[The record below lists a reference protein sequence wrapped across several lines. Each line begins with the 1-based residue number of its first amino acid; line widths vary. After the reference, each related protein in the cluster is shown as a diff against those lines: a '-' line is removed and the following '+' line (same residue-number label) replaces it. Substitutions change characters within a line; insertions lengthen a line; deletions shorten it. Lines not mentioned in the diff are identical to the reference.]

1 MVALTSIYAD
11 PLHYDLLAQMTAPAD
26 IPFYQSL
33 VAEHGGPVLELA
45 CGTGRVTLPLAQT
58 GVEIWGIDIARPL
71 LDYARFK
78 AEAETLRPR
87 WVEADMRD
95 LDLGRRF
102 ALVIIPYN
110 AFNHLLDRESVERCL
125 ASVRRHLGPGG
136 GFVIDTFNPDP
147 KALGVDPSARAKIL
161 EYIDPTT
168 GERVVLEEQ
177 NAYDAARQV
186 NRTTWRYH
194 AGDRVDVR
202 VDEIDMRVFF
212 PQELDALLHYG
223 GFEIVSKL
231 GDYQGVPFG
240 PKTPKQLTRC
250 RLAARA

>member
-1 MVALTSIYAD
+1 MVELASIYAD

-26 IPFYQSL
+26 VPFYRSL
-33 VAEHGGPVLELA
+33 VGEHGGPVLELA

-58 GVEIWGIDIARPL
+58 GVEIWGLDVSAPL

-78 AEAETLRPR
+78 AEDETLRPH

-95 LDLGRRF
+95 FDLGRRF
-102 ALVIIPYN
+102 ALIIIPYN
-110 AFNHLLDRESVERCL
+110 AFNHLLDRPSVERCL
-125 ASVRRHLGPGG
+125 AAARRHLGQGG
-136 GFVIDTFNPDP
+136 SLVIDTFNPDP
-147 KALGVDPSARAKIL
+147 KALGVDPSLRTKIL
-161 EYIDPTT
+161 EYIDPTSHQ
-168 GERVVLEEQ
+168 RLVLEEQ

-194 AGDRVDVR
+194 APDRRDVR
-202 VDEIDMRVFF
+202 VDELDMRVFF

-231 GDYQGVPFG
+231 GDYDGVAFG
-240 PKTPKQLTRC
+240 PRTPKQLTRC
-250 RLAARA
+250 RVAG